1 MSLTLVEIFNGINK
15 TNSVSEKEKILRDN
29 KDNEQLKKLLVY
41 ALDPYV
47 LFQFNKMPCKFEKEH
62 EVEHTEEW
70 KFSLLEGLLNDLKG
84 RYITGNEAKEAVKA
98 VFKLFDEPHFELYS
112 KVLTKE
118 AIGVGASTVNK
129 VWPGLIP
136 EFKLMLA
143 PNELPIIT
151 NIKYPCYIQPKLDGY
166 RCIYKNGAM
175 FSRAGKPFGNDNL
188 PNYFNKLFQVE
199 DYVLDG
205 ELYCD
210 GINFNKLQTILNTYD
225 APLPNALK
233 FVVYD
238 CIPVKDWEAQSC
250 KKPYSERIRNV
261 REVVASIADHKKVID
276 IANDEASSAKEAID
290 LYKNYLKKGY
300 EGAMIKAI
308 DGQYRWKRVTLRSGE
323 MLKVKPFTTVDL
335 KVTGIY
341 AGEGN
346 FQGMAGGVVIDFN
359 GHAVRC
365 GSGFDIDTRKE
376 MAKSPDSYI
385 GRTIEI
391 KYFEETEDGSL
402 RFPTFVRWRD
412 DK

>member
-1 MSLTLVEIFNGINK
+1 MRKTLANIFQTINS
-15 TNSVSEKEKILRDN
+15 TNSTAQKEEILRQH
-29 KDNEQLKKLLVY
+29 KDNEQLKKVLIF
-41 ALDPYV
+41 ALDPYQ
-47 LFQFNKMPCKFEKEH
+47 LFQFNKMPCEFAEQQGDLDLD
-62 EVEHTEEW
+62 TQ
-70 KFSLLEGLLNDLKG
+70 FQLLEGLLNDLS
-84 RYITGNEAKEAVKA
+84 RRLTTGNKAKETVIS
-98 VFKLFDEPHFELYS
+98 VFKLFDKEHFELYS

-118 AIGVGASTVNK
+118 AIGVGSATVNK

-151 NIKYPCYIQPKLDGY
+151 NIKYPCYVQPKLDGY

-175 FSRAGKPFGNDNL
+175 YSRKGKPFGNDNL
-188 PNYFNKLFQVE
+188 STYFSKLFGLQ

-205 ELYCD
+205 ELYCE
-210 GINFNKLQTILNTYD
+210 GVNFNKLQTILNTYEET
-225 APLPNALK
+225 LPNTLK

-261 REVVASIADHKKVID
+261 REVVANLADHKKVID
-276 IANDEASSAKEAID
+276 IPNDEVEDAKQAVN
-290 LYKNYLKKGY
+290 LYKEYLKKGY

-323 MLKVKPFTTVDL
+323 MLKLKPFSTLDL
-335 KVTGIY
+335 KVTSIY
-341 AGEGN
+341 EGEGN
-346 FQGMAGGVVIDFN
+346 FQGVAGGVVVDFN
-359 GHAVRC
+359 GNPVSV
-365 GSGFDIDTRKE
+365 GSGFDVATRKK
-376 MAKSPDSYI
+376 MAETPSDFI
-385 GRTIEI
+385 GRTLEV